1 MIHIFPILSKF
12 KLNDQEVYI
21 NFKFYIQ
28 IKSFFILFEFKS
40 NLLSLVFIKYLK
52 RCQSGVLISS
62 KNIQVPEI
70 QTIHTETNQSPET
83 LIKQDK
89 TSTISWLKSD
99 KIHNYLL
106 IWLKNIQNAEVLK
119 EVEIWDISEEVICN
133 KLLKMLL
140 SNSML
145 EKSVNL

>member
-1 MIHIFPILSKF
+1 MIKKFILNLILYSK
-12 KLNDQEVYI
+12 
-21 NFKFYIQ
+21 
-28 IKSFFILFEFKS
+28 KSFFILFEFKS

-62 KNIQVPEI
+62 KNIQDPEI
-70 QTIHTETNQSPET
+70 LTIHTETNQSPET
-83 LIKQDK
+83 LTKQDK
-89 TSTISWLKSD
+89 ISTTFWLKSD

-140 SNSML
+140 SNSKL

>member
-1 MIHIFPILSKF
+1 M
-12 KLNDQEVYI
+12 
-21 NFKFYIQ
+21 
-28 IKSFFILFEFKS
+28 
-40 NLLSLVFIKYLK
+40 
-52 RCQSGVLISS
+52 LISS
-62 KNIQVPEI
+62 KNIQDPEI
-70 QTIHTETNQSPET
+70 LTIHTETNQSPET

-89 TSTISWLKSD
+89 ISKTFWLKSN

-140 SNSML
+140 SNSKL